1 MSVALEKLCGVFE
14 DELERQENVLRLCLL
29 QEEAVMQRN
38 PARLTTHTEALNFLL
53 NEVAAAE
60 GERLRIAREAVEA
73 LGLKEGKQSLSGVI
87 AHAPEPW
94 RTRLA
99 EIQAQLKTVM
109 GEASVVVRRNN
120 RLMRRML
127 LTSNETLRK
136 LAGDHESSC
145 GYSTLGAPL
154 AVRSGAPA
162 LLNQAG

>member
-29 QEEAVMQRN
+29 QEEAVMQRDS
-38 PARLTTHTEALNFLL
+38 ARLTTHTQALNLLL
-53 NEVAAAE
+53 NETAAAE
-60 GERLRIAREAVEA
+60 AERLRIAREAVA
-73 LGLKEGKQSLSGVI
+73 SLGLEEGHQSLSGVI

-94 RTRLA
+94 RARLA
-99 EIQAQLKTVM
+99 DIQSQLKAVM

-127 LTSNETLRK
+127 STSSDTLRK
-136 LAGDHESSC
+136 LAGDHGPSS

-154 AVRSGAPA
+154 AERQGAPA